1 MAAPRLGADG
11 APPVIPVGS
20 LLLGALALAA
30 GATWLLLHPGILLG
44 PVSSPGLTA
53 LTHVFTLGFVGLV
66 FAGTLQQ
73 LPAVMFVTKLAWPG
87 LGWLSS
93 PLLLIG
99 TVLVV
104 AGFAAGYRAPLLVA
118 GGSLVSSAW
127 VLLSVQLLFTAL
139 GRWPKDAGSHA
150 LILSVLF
157 LTVTVMAGFL
167 LAAAR
172 DSAAVAASYGYPK
185 TLHLTLGLFGA
196 FLLGIAG
203 SGQKLLSMFA
213 LSKGGAQWRIRLATL
228 FITLG
233 VAAEALEA
241 FTALRPG
248 AVPVILLSAG
258 AVFHLLE
265 VSTLHRGRLRK
276 RLEPPVW
283 RYVYGHA
290 FLPVALVFLVAG
302 QPAAAAAA
310 FLVGFVGLAV
320 SGMLV
325 KILSFLIWT
334 AVFAGRSGGVSRG
347 APLLR
352 DLFWDPLEPLTT
364 WGLAGGALGLALTFS
379 SGWQPLA
386 IASAVL
392 LFTGSVSQLL
402 QALHVVAT
410 TMRAGAR
417 ADRTGTAGEI
427 T

>member
-11 APPVIPVGS
+11 APPFIPVAS
-20 LLLGALALAA
+20 LLLGALALTVGAA
-30 GATWLLLHPGILLG
+30 WLLLRPGVLLG
-44 PVSSPGLTA
+44 PLNSAGLTA
-53 LTHVFTLGFVGLV
+53 LTHIFTLGFVGLI

-87 LGWLSS
+87 LGWLST
-93 PLLLIG
+93 PLLLAG
-99 TVLVV
+99 TLLVV
-104 AGFAAGYRAPLLVA
+104 LGFGLGWRVPLLVA

-127 VLLSVQLLFTAL
+127 VLLFVQLLFTAL
-139 GRWPKDAGSHA
+139 NRWPEDAGSHA
-150 LILSVLF
+150 LIISVLF
-157 LTVTVMAGFL
+157 LTFTVMAGFL

-172 DSAAVAASYGYPK
+172 DSPAVVQAYGYPRM
-185 TLHLTLGLFGA
+185 LHLTLGLFGA

-213 LSKGGAQWRIRLATL
+213 LSKGGGQWRIRLATL

-233 VAAEALEA
+233 IAAEALQA
-241 FTALRPG
+241 FTGVNPG
-248 AVPVILLSAG
+248 QLPVSLLAAG
-258 AVFHLLE
+258 TLFHLLE
-265 VSTLHRGRLRK
+265 VYTLHRGRLRK

-310 FLVGFVGLAV
+310 FLVGFIGLAV

-325 KILSFLIWT
+325 KITSFLIWT
-334 AVFAGRSGGVSRG
+334 AVFAGKSGGVSKG

-352 DLFWDPLEPLTT
+352 DLFWDPLEPVTT
-364 WGLAGGALGLALTFS
+364 WGLAGGALALALTLS
-379 SGWQPLA
+379 TGWAPLA
-386 IASAVL
+386 VLSAVL
-392 LFTGSVSQLL
+392 LLAGSVSQLV
-402 QALHVVAT
+402 QVSHVVAVAL
-410 TMRAGAR
+410 RAGQR
-417 ADRTGTAGEI
+417 IERGIAGEA